1 MLQCSQA
8 SFDTHQQNSALSGW
22 SGDFEQNQRWFHLDI
37 NPELTVS
44 ELQGGSMNSCV
55 DHAEDVSTLA
65 PDWNDKAVDMIGN
78 AGPIYSPYHD
88 QSSLSSHDEGHHNLG
103 LPWSEQPPVFSC
115 NILPQRRSVCG
126 PHSQCA
132 PPQPLF
138 GVTNYAARTPLQLHS
153 ERSDGPVKPDHIW
166 NTALDA
172 CGLVT
177 PNFAYLST
185 QSTHGDIR
193 DLAPASRTNHFG
205 PPSGLA
211 KQSVE
216 RISNLDRDA
225 RNEYLREARRH
236 GLSYKDTKHHGD
248 STEAESTLRGRHRI
262 LSKPKEM
269 RVRNPRWNYLR
280 LEIYQRQHQEIPE
293 LPFIQIMHTSAF
305 TYTAARGAAQV
316 VLSLEKQSRKI
327 WP

>member
-78 AGPIYSPYHD
+78 AGPMDSPYHN
-88 QSSLSSHDEGHHNLG
+88 QSSSLSPNEDHHNLG
-103 LPWSEQPPVFSC
+103 TQWFEQPPVLSC

-153 ERSDGPVKPDHIW
+153 ER
-166 NTALDA
+166 LF
-172 CGLVT
+172 T
-177 PNFAYLST
+177 PLQNQDMFDMAIPCPLT
-185 QSTHGDIR
+185 
-193 DLAPASRTNHFG
+193 
-205 PPSGLA
+205 
-211 KQSVE
+211 
-216 RISNLDRDA
+216 
-225 RNEYLREARRH
+225 
-236 GLSYKDTKHHGD
+236 DTV
-248 STEAESTLRGRHRI
+248 S
-262 LSKPKEM
+262 
-269 RVRNPRWNYLR
+269 
-280 LEIYQRQHQEIPE
+280 
-293 LPFIQIMHTSAF
+293 
-305 TYTAARGAAQV
+305 
-316 VLSLEKQSRKI
+316 SL
-327 WP
+327 